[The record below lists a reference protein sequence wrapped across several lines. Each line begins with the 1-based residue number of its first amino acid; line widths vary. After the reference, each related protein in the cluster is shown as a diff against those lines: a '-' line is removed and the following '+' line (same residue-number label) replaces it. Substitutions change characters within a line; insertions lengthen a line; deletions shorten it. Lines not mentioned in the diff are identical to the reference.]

1 MKKKSLLL
9 IGLSLSILPFSGL
22 SGCAKKSLR
31 PYQPRYLMA
40 GDLIDTSSNP
50 QADSR
55 FNYYLIDGTDTYAV
69 GLKELA
75 KSNTGSITI
84 PDAYDHD
91 NNPETDAKSVVGI
104 WRDGFQ
110 GSRYSSVTIPNG
122 ITTIDYEAFLDSAI
136 ETIVIPSSVL
146 EIGDAAFYSCK
157 RLTKTIFN
165 NSSIDSSASSSA
177 CECVEPGMEPQQPS
191 TENVTYSQLKKIPSF
206 CFFNCSVM
214 RELLLPE
221 NLEEISYE
229 AFNGCVALS
238 SSLAFQSL
246 KTIRSRAFQSC
257 CNLKAVYISQSFFN
271 ALNNGVIEPHAFN
284 YCNDDLKFYFAGDSG
299 VVSTWATA
307 HPDWGLKS
315 DLNNNKFNYTLTAG
329 DVVYYDDWI
338 YRINGSDVTIVSYI
352 GSTDS
357 SVKFI
362 SFPDYLP
369 ANQPTQKVVE
379 IDNGVFTAS
388 FKAQLERVYLPK
400 YLKKIN
406 NIMFSGYDNLIVV
419 DVNTACYGDDQQV
432 QASQAITPRIILS
445 DLEDLEIIGDYA
457 FLVMKQYGV
466 ITKVYLPC
474 ALRAVGT
481 RAFGSQK
488 TSASSAYNKAVDGKQ
503 TPIRIMKSVTD
514 FKWFYDES
522 KAQLE
527 VVGHDAFFKIG
538 CPDNVNSLPLEKHYQ
553 FIKKD
558 GTHLYQNLTTLILPK
573 TFKHTGFTR
582 AEATEFGFEYGQE
595 SASGNGNRIPGEHA
609 FSGSPLISKVIIKGS
624 NKDYFNSHLQ
634 SEADPDV
641 PDLILGLQT
650 FCANENLRT
659 IIIEERV
666 GRSVL
671 LHTQNGRWSQPC
683 IGWSCGTGQN
693 DFIGDPGLQT
703 IILPNKKTT
712 LRLQSCAIMSNSRAA
727 IYLTGGL
734 NGNLVGSNG
743 NAVQNLYDVL
753 KNLNPNNTQVN
764 ISSVSLWRTIGDE
777 TFHDAYSGKGYL
789 GYCFATNASTQ
800 TNQFF
805 NTFGLD
811 QETPLY
817 ENVHYKETIN
827 ENGINNIEIETGI
840 GNTGRDLVISGKF
853 AFITDNTNHK
863 ATLSKYLYDRYDSRP
878 SGNVKIPAKIQ
889 NYAGDDCI
897 VNIIGESAFS
907 AAFSS
912 DGKWFELNDGV
923 TGHEELT
930 SVSVPDTIERIEEYA
945 FMRAYGVTELNSY
958 NTTTGQSNG
967 NYVMP
972 SSLTYIGRHAFA
984 FCNIEQ
990 FLKIPDN
997 CIFYENTNEYDMTTA
1012 TVTSAFSNNF
1022 SLRRITFGSTN
1033 SSESTNYLTT
1043 TYTNSQSGTYTSA
1056 IYSKATTK
1064 NPNCLLLILNRDT
1077 ADETK
1082 TAEDFTQ
1089 VTSGGVTSYQ
1099 FNGQYKTNPFLYGAY
1114 KMAYW
1119 IDSLVVGTPTK
1130 SINGNAETVLEQPL
1144 FSGVYERTNSA
1155 KKDSYV
1161 YLNTPIRNY
1170 EINVCDLTTVSFGTD
1185 SSSLDIQAGAFR
1197 GCSLTHIRFPR
1208 SEGAILPNNLF
1219 ASLDSDM
1226 IIEVPT
1232 DETGDNFADCS
1243 QGVIDLSHTGYAGI
1257 GEGTFQGTNFTKL
1270 IAPITAEGDT
1280 FTIGSSAFAG
1290 CTSLAELDFSQVEG
1304 NVTIESS
1311 AFTGCTA
1318 LTKID
1323 FSGVKGTIEIG
1334 ESAFSGA
1341 RIDGTGTNPGII
1353 WTTENGAEVEI
1364 GKLAFNN
1371 CNFPSHTVTLS
1382 SKTTLLGES
1391 CFSGCTSIQTLTADG
1406 NLGSVTT
1413 IGKTAFYG
1421 CSNIASFD
1429 FAKFTALT
1437 KIEES
1442 AFQNAGSLSN
1452 NGVVIPSTVITIE
1465 KNAFNGSRITS
1476 VTIDSASMSLGETA
1490 FGSCSYLTS
1499 VYFSDSNC
1507 SLTLGNG
1514 VFNSCSNLASLYLPS
1529 SFAMG
1534 NTLSNTIINGDS
1546 NVIIYT
1552 YITIKNVGNNADGKW
1567 NEYSNQMYAP
1577 IAYFAANSLDLA
1589 NENNGVYSLSDGG
1602 ATFWTIK
1609 NGTIYNLGSAV
1620 SIDSSTGT
1628 ITFDSG
1634 YTLAVDGTLSHI

>member
-9 IGLSLSILPFSGL
+9 IGLCLLILPLFGL
-22 SGCAKKSLR
+22 TGCGKKTLR

-40 GDLIDTSSNP
+40 GDLVDTSSNP
-50 QADSR
+50 SADDR

-69 GLKELA
+69 GLKESQ
-75 KSNTGSITI
+75 KDSNGSITV
-84 PDAYDHD
+84 PEDYDHD
-91 NNPETDAKSVVGI
+91 NNPETEAKAVIGI

-110 GSRYSSVTIPNG
+110 GSRYSSVTIKNN

-136 ETIVIPSSVL
+136 ETIVIPSSVS

-157 RLTKTIFN
+157 RLTKVIFN

-177 CECVEPGMEPQQPS
+177 CECIEPGMEQQQPVIN
-191 TENVTYSQLKKIPSF
+191 ENITYSQLKKIPSF
-206 CFFNCSVM
+206 CFFNCSLM

-238 SSLAFQSL
+238 SSLVFQSL

-257 CNLKAVYISQSFFN
+257 TNLKAVYISQSFFN
-271 ALNNGVIEPHAFN
+271 SLNNGVIEPHAFN
-284 YCNDDLKFYFAGDSG
+284 YCNDDLKFYFAGDAG
-299 VVSTWATA
+299 VVSTWANA
-307 HPDWGLKS
+307 NANWGLKS
-315 DLNNNKFNYTLTAG
+315 DLNNDKFTYIQTAG

-338 YRINGSDVTIVSYI
+338 YRLNGSDVKIIQYI

-357 SVKFI
+357 SIKFI

-369 ANQPTQKVVE
+369 ANKPTQRVVE

-388 FKAQLERVYLPK
+388 FKAQLQRVYLPK

-419 DVNTACYGDDQQV
+419 DINTACYGDNQQI
-432 QASQAITPRIILS
+432 QQSQAITPRIMLS
-445 DLEDLEIIGDYA
+445 ELEDLEIIGDYA
-457 FLVMKQYGV
+457 FLVMKKYDT

-474 ALRAVGT
+474 ALKAVGT
-481 RAFGSQK
+481 RVFGSQK
-488 TSASSAYNKAVDGKQ
+488 VSASSVYNKAVNNGQ
-503 TPIRIMKSVTD
+503 TPIRIMKSVVD
-514 FKWFYDES
+514 FKWYYDES
-522 KAQLE
+522 KSQLE
-527 VVGHDAFFKIG
+527 VIGHDAFFKIG
-538 CPDNVNSLPLEKHYQ
+538 CPDNKNDLPLTEHHQ
-553 FIKKD
+553 FIKPD

-573 TFKHTGFTR
+573 TFKHTGFTQ
-582 AEATEFGFEYGQE
+582 AEANAFGFEYGVEQN
-595 SASGNGNRIPGEHA
+595 SGNGNRIPGEHA

-624 NKDYFNSHLQ
+624 DKDYVNSHTQ
-634 SEADPDV
+634 QEVDPDTS
-641 PDLILGLQT
+641 DLVLGLQT
-650 FCANENLRT
+650 FCANESLRT

-666 GRSVL
+666 GHSVL

-703 IILPNKKTT
+703 LILPNKKTI

-727 IYLTGGL
+727 IYLTGDQST
-734 NGNLVGSNG
+734 NLFGH
-743 NAVQNLYDVL
+743 QTQDLYNVL
-753 KNLNPNNTQVN
+753 KNPNSSSVG
-764 ISSVSLWRTIGDE
+764 ISNVSLWRTIGDE
-777 TFHDAYSGKGYL
+777 SFHNAYSGKGYL
-789 GYCFATNASTQ
+789 GYCFATKADTQ

-817 ENVHYKETIN
+817 ENIHYEETIN
-827 ENGINNIEIETGI
+827 ENGITNVKTECGI
-840 GNTGRDLVISGKF
+840 GNTNCDLVVSGKY
-853 AFITDNTNHK
+853 AFITNNTTHK

-878 SGNVKIPAKIQ
+878 SGNAKVPAIIQ
-889 NYAGDDCI
+889 NYNGDDCT
-897 VNIIGESAFS
+897 VNVIGQSAFS

-912 DGKWFELNDGV
+912 DNKWFKLNNGV

-945 FMRAYGVTELNSY
+945 FMRAYGVRQLNSY
-958 NTTTGQSNG
+958 NPSTNVSNG
-967 NYVMP
+967 DYVMP
-972 SSLTYIGRHAFA
+972 SSLEYIGRHAFA

-990 FLKIPDN
+990 FLQIPNN
-997 CIFYENTNEYDMTTA
+997 CIFYENTDEYDMTTA

-1022 SLRRITFGSTN
+1022 SLRKITFGSTG
-1033 SSESTNYLTT
+1033 STESTNYSTT
-1043 TYTNSQSGTYTSA
+1043 TYSRSQSETYTSA
-1056 IYSKATTK
+1056 LYSKATTK
-1064 NPNCLLLILNRDT
+1064 NPNCLLLILNRDS

-1089 VTSGGVTSYQ
+1089 VTSGGATSYQ
-1099 FNGQYKTNPFLYGAY
+1099 FNGQFKTNPFLYGAY

-1119 IDSLVVGTPTK
+1119 MDSLIVGTPTRK
-1130 SINGNAETVLEQPL
+1130 IVGNNETVLEQPL
-1144 FSGVYERTNSA
+1144 FSGVYERKGSTA
-1155 KKDSYV
+1155 KDSYV

-1170 EINVCDLTTVSFGTD
+1170 ENNDCDLTTVSFGT
-1185 SSSLDIQAGAFR
+1185 SSSLNIQAGAFR

-1208 SEGAILPNNLF
+1208 SVGAVLPDNLF
-1219 ASLDSDM
+1219 ASLESNM

-1232 DETGDNFADCS
+1232 DETGTSFADCAS
-1243 QGVIDLSHTGYAGI
+1243 GVIDLTYTGYAGI
-1257 GEGTFQGTNFTKL
+1257 GSGTFQGTNYTKL
-1270 IAPITAEGDT
+1270 IAPITSSGNT
-1280 FTIGSSAFAG
+1280 FTVGSGAFSG
-1290 CTSLAELDFSQVEG
+1290 CTSMQELDFSNVAG
-1304 NVTIESS
+1304 NVVIENG

-1323 FSGVKGTIEIG
+1323 FTGVGGTIEIK

-1341 RIDGTGTNPGII
+1341 KIGSPGII
-1353 WTTENGAEVEI
+1353 WTTENNAEVRI

-1371 CNFPSHTVTLS
+1371 CNFTSHTLTLS

-1391 CFSGCTSIQTLTADG
+1391 CFSGCTSINTVTADG
-1406 NLGSVTT
+1406 NLTSVTG

-1421 CSNIASFD
+1421 CSNITSFD

-1437 KIEES
+1437 TIGEGS
-1442 AFQNAGSLSN
+1442 FQNTGSLSST
-1452 NGVVIPSTVITIE
+1452 GVVIPSTVTTIS
-1465 KNAFNGSRITS
+1465 KDAFRGSHITS
-1476 VTIDSASMSLGETA
+1476 VKIDSSAISLGQEA
-1490 FGSCSYLTS
+1490 FCSCSNLTS
-1499 VYFSDSNC
+1499 VYFSKPTC
-1507 SLTLGNG
+1507 SLSFGNG
-1514 VFNSCSNLASLYLPS
+1514 VFNSCSSLTSIYLPS
-1529 SFAMG
+1529 TFAMG
-1534 NTLSNTIINGDS
+1534 NTLSNSIVSGDS
-1546 NVIIYT
+1546 NVTIYT

-1577 IAYFAANSLDLA
+1577 IVYFAGDSLDLA
-1589 NENNGVYSLSDGG
+1589 NENNGVYTLSDGG
-1602 ATFWTIK
+1602 ASFWTID
-1609 NGTIYNLGSAV
+1609 NNTIVVLGHAS

-1628 ITFDSG
+1628 ITFDTG
-1634 YTLAVDGTLSHI
+1634 YTLAVDGTVGHI

>member
-22 SGCAKKSLR
+22 FGCAKKSLR

-40 GDLIDTSSNP
+40 GDLVDTSSNP
-50 QADSR
+50 QADNR
-55 FNYYLIDGTDTYAV
+55 FNYYSVDGTDAYAV
-69 GLKELA
+69 GLKEA
-75 KSNTGSITI
+75 EKSNTGSITV
-84 PDAYDHD
+84 PETYDHD
-91 NNPETDAKSVVGI
+91 NNPETEAKAIIGI

-110 GSRYSSVTIPNG
+110 GSRYSSVTIKNN

-136 ETIVIPSSVL
+136 ETIVIPSSVS

-157 RLTKTIFN
+157 RLTKVIFN

-177 CECVEPGMEPQQPS
+177 CECIEPGMEQQQPVIN
-191 TENVTYSQLKKIPSF
+191 ENITYSQLKKIPSF
-206 CFFNCSVM
+206 CFFNCSLM

-257 CNLKAVYISQSFFN
+257 SNLKAIYISQSFFN

-284 YCNDDLKFYFAGDSG
+284 YCNDDLKFYFAGDSN

-307 HPDWGLKS
+307 NSNWGLKS
-315 DLNNNKFNYTLTAG
+315 DVNNSKYDYTLTAG

-338 YRINGSDVTIVSYI
+338 YRVNGSDVTIVSYI

-357 SVKFI
+357 NVKFI

-369 ANQPTQKVVE
+369 ANKPTQKVVE

-406 NIMFSGYDNLIVV
+406 NIMFSGYDKLKVI
-419 DVNTACYGDDQQV
+419 DVNTNCYVDEQQI

-457 FLVMKQYGV
+457 FLVMKQYDV

-481 RAFGSQK
+481 RVFGSQK
-488 TSASSAYNKAVDGKQ
+488 TSASKVYNKAVNNGQ

-522 KAQLE
+522 KARLE

-538 CPDNVNSLPLEKHYQ
+538 CPDNVNNLPLEKHYQ

-573 TFKHTGFTR
+573 TFKHTGFTQT
-582 AEATEFGFEYGQE
+582 EANEFGFEYGAEQ
-595 SASGNGNRIPGEHA
+595 ASGNGNRIPGEHA

-624 NKDYFNSHLQ
+624 DKDYFNNHLQ
-634 SEADPDV
+634 SEADPNV
-641 PDLILGLQT
+641 SDLILGLQT

-703 IILPNKKTT
+703 LVLPNKKTT

-727 IYLTGGL
+727 IYLTGSQ
-734 NGNLVGSNG
+734 NQNLVGSNG
-743 NAVQNLYDVL
+743 NAAQNLYDVL
-753 KNLNPNNTQVN
+753 KNTNPSGTQVN
-764 ISSVSLWRTIGDE
+764 ISAVSLWRTIGDE
-777 TFHDAYSGKGYL
+777 SFHDAYSGKGYL
-789 GYCFATNASTQ
+789 GYCFATNANTL
-800 TNQFF
+800 TNQFY

-811 QETPLY
+811 QKTPLY

-878 SGNVKIPAKIQ
+878 SGNVKIPAKVQ
-889 NYAGDDCI
+889 NYAGDDCV
-897 VNIIGESAFS
+897 VNVIGESAFS

-912 DGKWFELNDGV
+912 DGKWFELNNGV

-945 FMRAYGVTELNSY
+945 FMRAYGVRELNSY
-958 NTTTGQSNG
+958 NTTTDASNG

-972 SSLTYIGRHAFA
+972 SSLNYIGRHAFA

-1022 SLRRITFGSTN
+1022 SLRRITFGSTS

-1043 TYTNSQSGTYTSA
+1043 TYNNGTCTSA
-1056 IYSKATTK
+1056 LYSKATAK
-1064 NPNCLLLILNRDT
+1064 NPNCLLLILNRDKT
-1077 ADETK
+1077 DETK
-1082 TAEDFTQ
+1082 LAEDFIQ
-1089 VTSGGVTSYQ
+1089 VTSGGNASYQ

-1119 IDSLVVGTPTK
+1119 MDSLIVGTPTRK
-1130 SINGNAETVLEQPL
+1130 IVNGNETVLEQPL
-1144 FSGVYERTNSA
+1144 FSGVYERKGNTA
-1155 KKDSYV
+1155 KDSYV
-1161 YLNTPIRNY
+1161 YLNTPIRKY
-1170 EINVCDLTTVSFGTD
+1170 ELNDCDLTTVSFGT
-1185 SSSLDIQAGAFR
+1185 SSSLNIQAGAFR

-1208 SEGAILPNNLF
+1208 SVGAVLPDNLF
-1219 ASLDSDM
+1219 ASLESNM

-1232 DETGDNFADCS
+1232 DETGTSFADCAS
-1243 QGVIDLSHTGYAGI
+1243 GVIDLTYTGYAGI
-1257 GEGTFQGTNFTKL
+1257 GSGTFQGTNYTKL
-1270 IAPITAEGDT
+1270 IAPITSSGNT
-1280 FTIGSSAFAG
+1280 FTVGSEAFSG
-1290 CTSLAELDFSQVEG
+1290 CTSMQELDFSNVAG
-1304 NVTIESS
+1304 NVVIENS
-1311 AFTGCTA
+1311 AFTGCTS

-1323 FSGVKGTIEIG
+1323 FTGVGGTIEIK

-1341 RIDGTGTNPGII
+1341 KIGSPGII
-1353 WTTENGAEVEI
+1353 WTTENDAEVRI

-1371 CNFPSHTVTLS
+1371 CNFTSHTLTLS

-1391 CFSGCTSIQTLTADG
+1391 CFSGCTSINTVTADG
-1406 NLGSVTT
+1406 NLTSVTG

-1421 CSNIASFD
+1421 CSNITSFD

-1437 KIEES
+1437 TIGEGS
-1442 AFQNAGSLSN
+1442 FQNTGSLSST
-1452 NGVVIPSTVITIE
+1452 GVVIPSTVTTIS
-1465 KNAFNGSRITS
+1465 KDAFRGSQITS
-1476 VTIDSASMSLGETA
+1476 VKIDSSAISLGQEA
-1490 FGSCSYLTS
+1490 FCSCSNLTS
-1499 VYFSDSNC
+1499 VYFSKPTC
-1507 SLTLGNG
+1507 SLSFGSG
-1514 VFNSCSNLASLYLPS
+1514 VFNSCSSLTSIYLPS
-1529 SFAMG
+1529 TFAMG
-1534 NTLSNTIINGDS
+1534 NTLSYSIVSGDS
-1546 NVIIYT
+1546 NVTIYT

-1577 IAYFAANSLDLA
+1577 IVYFAGDSLDLA
-1589 NENNGVYSLSDGG
+1589 NENNGVYTLSDGG
-1602 ATFWTIK
+1602 ASFWTID
-1609 NGTIYNLGSAV
+1609 NNTIVVLGHAS

-1628 ITFDSG
+1628 ITFDTG
-1634 YTLAVDGTLSHI
+1634 YTLAVDGTIGRI